1 MTASPPSIDDTSH
14 SRRERLL
21 REASRIFAAKGFDKA
36 STREICQAAGANI
49 GLISYHFGDKLGLYR
64 AVLVEPVAALMARM
78 PMAEPQLPLRDWLRR
93 FYGAF
98 LQPLRDAD
106 PALAEL
112 MRLCGREMIEPSK
125 VFEEVCAQHIGPQ
138 HHALV
143 AMLAERCGASEVDAE
158 LHHLGF
164 ALVAMA
170 HDYWMSAEFMDAV
183 VPGLMS
189 GPVAYERL
197 LDRLVA
203 FGEALIVQEC
213 EERKKKA

>member
-1 MTASPPSIDDTSH
+1 MTASPPNVEDPSH

-49 GLISYHFGDKLGLYR
+49 ALISYHFGDKLGLYR
-64 AVLVEPVAALMARM
+64 AVLVQPLAELMARM
-78 PMAEPQLPLRDWLRR
+78 PTPDAQLPLREWLRR

-112 MRLCGREMIEPSK
+112 MRLCGREMIEPST

-143 AMLAERCGASEVDAE
+143 TMLAQRCGAAEVDAE

-170 HDYWMSAEFMDAV
+170 HDYWMSADFMDAV

-189 GPVAYERL
+189 GPAAYERVL
-197 LDRLVA
+197 GRLVA
-203 FGEALIVQEC
+203 YGEALIVQER
-213 EERKKKA
+213 EQRRQKA